1 MTQTQDRA
9 VVDTNIISYLFKG
22 DVKRAA
28 LYKTDLENRQLIISF
43 VTVAE
48 LFVWAYSK
56 GWGQPRISQMREKL
70 RQYVVY
76 PVDNDLVDAWAHLV
90 ANAQLA
96 GRGINA
102 NDAWVAATA

>member
-9 VVDTNIISYLFKG
+9 VVDTNIISYLLKG

-56 GWGQPRISQMREKL
+56 GWASLEFRRAGKTASIRSVSR
-70 RQYVVY
+70 RQ
-76 PVDNDLVDAWAHLV
+76 
-90 ANAQLA
+90 
-96 GRGINA
+96 
-102 NDAWVAATA
+102 